1 MMKNC
6 FKKTFLTKENKKKS
20 IDVSAKGKSLIQVK
34 INRVVYFSPAI
45 LSGRGKRFMQVVW

>member
-1 MMKNC
+1 MKNC
-6 FKKTFLTKENKKKS
+6 FKKTFLTKENKKY

-45 LSGRGKRFMQVVW
+45 LSGRGKRFMQVGW